1 MVDLVLSVS
10 IRRMIMIYD
19 VLRFNSYLYIN
30 KFKFKLK
37 IYSILHYYHNE
48 IYAIRFL

>member
-37 IYSILHYYHNE
+37 IYSILQYNYKYYHNE
-48 IYAIRFL
+48 IYD